1 MFVGGF
7 GYTCYSAQML
17 YLSDWLLYS
26 SAVANGVGA
35 SLLWTGQG
43 NFLSINTSPGR
54 SARDSGIFWSLY
66 QLSGVLGNIAVYF
79 LFQGKVMPK
88 HPNPIIL
95 FPTVGVTIIEDD
107 VRIKTAATF
116 TALCLLGQVITLMFR
131 PTPWFQ
137 PSTHNLTNPLK

>member
-66 QLSGVLGNIAVYF
+66 QLSGVVGNIAVYF
-79 LFQGKVMPK
+79 LFQGNAKAPK
-88 HPNPIIL
+88 PNYFISYCRC
-95 FPTVGVTIIEDD
+95 D
-107 VRIKTAATF
+107 
-116 TALCLLGQVITLMFR
+116 
-131 PTPWFQ
+131 
-137 PSTHNLTNPLK
+137 NN